1 MAGALPKSDS
11 CSTNPKYQLE
21 AIRILDSTSM
31 IRILACL
38 LKFDCSDGLIH
49 LDNFR
54 QFLSQF
60 DHLQDSGDLMQ
71 DNFFTNED
79 MLYDESDFSAS
90 CEYSETNQ
98 DSLQTISEFEEDIDL
113 NLEDKIFEI
122 NQDLEKYLNH

>member
-1 MAGALPKSDS
+1 
-11 CSTNPKYQLE
+11 
-21 AIRILDSTSM
+21 M

-38 LKFDCSDGLIH
+38 LEFDCSDGLIY
-49 LDNFR
+49 LDNFH

-90 CEYSETNQ
+90 CEYSEVNQ
-98 DSLQTISEFEEDIDL
+98 DSLQTMSEFEDDIDL

-122 NQDLEKYLNH
+122 NQDLEQYLSH